1 MAPLPYSVVDAF
13 TSKAFKGNAA
23 AVIVL
28 KSPLHTTLLQ
38 DIATEF
44 NLSETAFITPIDAS
58 KGLFG
63 LRWFT
68 PSTEVALCGHA
79 TLAAALVLFSDES
92 VLPSSV
98 KKIEFKTN
106 VSGTLIA
113 KLSSNGRIE
122 LEFPAGETIPVS
134 NEKQATVR
142 TLMKEAFASS
152 LNPEPSV
159 ANIVSGVGNSYSDY
173 LIIEI
178 DEDFDLRGATVNADA
193 LGTLAPESRVMIVT
207 QSSKNGNETF
217 KSRVFAPAVGIPE
230 DPVTGSAHSL
240 LGPYWAARL
249 DFDNEGNKEML
260 GRQVSK
266 REGEIWINLDKKS
279 NTAKLKGNAVIVHK
293 GVLLLPD

>member
-28 KSPLHTTLLQ
+28 KTPLYTTLLL

-44 NLSETAFITPIDAS
+44 NLSETAFITPIDTS

-113 KLSSNGRIE
+113 KLSSDGRIE

-134 NEKQATVR
+134 KEKQATVR
-142 TLMKEAFASS
+142 TVMKEAFANS
-152 LNPEPSV
+152 LNQPSV
-159 ANIVSGVGNSYSDY
+159 TNIVSGVGNSYSDY
-173 LIIEI
+173 LIVEI
-178 DEDFDLRGATVNADA
+178 NEDFDLRGATVNADS
-193 LGTLAPESRVMIVT
+193 LVRNCCLSFTNIKWQLSELSRRKVES
-207 QSSKNGNETF
+207 
-217 KSRVFAPAVGIPE
+217 
-230 DPVTGSAHSL
+230 
-240 LGPYWAARL
+240 
-249 DFDNEGNKEML
+249 
-260 GRQVSK
+260 
-266 REGEIWINLDKKS
+266 
-279 NTAKLKGNAVIVHK
+279 
-293 GVLLLPD
+293 